1 MSGKIPVG
9 DLVAECLKRIG
20 VRVAFGII
28 SVHNTPLLDAINR
41 RGATRFVMVRGEMGG
56 THMADA
62 YARVSGALGVVIT
75 STGPGAASAAS
86 GLVEARFA
94 GSPVLHITSQSSTRF
109 IDRDVGTVHDVP
121 DQLAMLRS
129 VSKAAYRV
137 HSAATVMGTLMHAA
151 AQALTPPMGPVS
163 VEIPIDVQMAQIDRP
178 HALTQW
184 ALPLPPVLAPAPQ
197 ALDAL
202 VSLVGQS
209 SRPLLWTG
217 NGARG
222 AGYAIARLA
231 QLGIPVATSWNG
243 RGVLPEDHPL
253 SIGPLATLPEFERF
267 YAEVDLLIVAG
278 SRVRGHETRDGAM
291 ALPARRVH
299 IDVDQRADGRTFTN
313 ALFVHA
319 DAALTLSAL
328 AQRLDGHWRAAN
340 AHAESVGR
348 VKAEAVAN
356 YRRTLGTYQ
365 TLPDIVRDAMPRD
378 AIWVRDISFH
388 QTTWANRIFPVY
400 GPRDSIYSV
409 GAAIGTG
416 MPLAIGAAL
425 AAPGRKTVAMCG
437 DGGFLLNLGELWT
450 AVQEKPDVCFLVM
463 NDQGYGVIRHI
474 QDATYDGRRFYDH
487 LLGPQLELLAK
498 SAPMPYWRVT
508 RLDQLGAALQAALR
522 QHGPTLVE
530 LDMAAI
536 GPFQPRHSVPSYAA
550 PR

>member
-1 MSGKIPVG
+1 
-9 DLVAECLKRIG
+9 
-20 VRVAFGII
+20 
-28 SVHNTPLLDAINR
+28 
-41 RGATRFVMVRGEMGG
+41 
-56 THMADA
+56 
-62 YARVSGALGVVIT
+62 
-75 STGPGAASAAS
+75 
-86 GLVEARFA
+86 
-94 GSPVLHITSQSSTRF
+94 
-109 IDRDVGTVHDVP
+109 
-121 DQLAMLRS
+121 
-129 VSKAAYRV
+129 
-137 HSAATVMGTLMHAA
+137 
-151 AQALTPPMGPVS
+151 
-163 VEIPIDVQMAQIDRP
+163 
-178 HALTQW
+178 
-184 ALPLPPVLAPAPQ
+184 
-197 ALDAL
+197 
-202 VSLVGQS
+202 
-209 SRPLLWTG
+209 
-217 NGARG
+217 
-222 AGYAIARLA
+222 
-231 QLGIPVATSWNG
+231 
-243 RGVLPEDHPL
+243 
-253 SIGPLATLPEFERF
+253 
-267 YAEVDLLIVAG
+267 
-278 SRVRGHETRDGAM
+278 
-291 ALPARRVH
+291 
-299 IDVDQRADGRTFTN
+299 
-313 ALFVHA
+313 
-319 DAALTLSAL
+319 
-328 AQRLDGHWRAAN
+328 
-340 AHAESVGR
+340 VGR
-348 VKAEAVAN
+348 EKAEAVAN